1 MSFDGNGN
9 WVADFSAVSD
19 RDANIK
25 ILASRFDNI
34 HQADLKASFEKCLT
48 NDGQIIPLQAFNFNS
63 FKGIN
68 LANATNN
75 TDAVNLQTL
84 NTVADSK
91 IGTKIPNSVGSG
103 TNPVYTNASGVL
115 TASTSTVGSSSTP
128 VYLNGGTITA
138 CTNVIGDPKYSSMVA
153 FSTGS
158 TTTSNGFLK
167 VGHSERANCTVKSGS
182 TTIYDHTWN
191 GGDYGKQKQVS
202 YIPVSKGATI
212 TFTVDYGTLDVY
224 FVPCS

>member
-48 NDGQIIPLQAFNFNS
+48 NDGQIRPLQAFNFNS

-84 NTVADSK
+84 NSAISTLLSTMYPVGSVY
-91 IGTKIPNSVGSG
+91 IGTQNTCPM
-103 TNPVYTNASGVL
+103 ASL
-115 TASTSTVGSSSTP
+115 
-128 VYLNGGTITA
+128 I
-138 CTNVIGDPKYSSMVA
+138 
-153 FSTGS
+153 
-158 TTTSNGFLK
+158 
-167 VGHSERANCTVKSGS
+167 SGS
-182 TTIYDHTWN
+182 TWDLVASDKALWTGN
-191 GGDYGKQKQVS
+191 GTNGNTTKES
-202 YIPVSKGATI
+202 ALPNIKG
-212 TFTVDYGTLDVY
+212 TFTAVKSWEMANPTGTFSLGNSTRGPDGSSGTTGRYFNFSASDSSSVY
-224 FVPCS
+224 KDGQSIVQPPAYVVNVWRRTA